1 MIRFAQIAVGHGGE
15 VRCSRCHG
23 EAEAHSYR
31 SGDEIVA
38 DIVTTVE
45 LWSGLPGPNVALT
58 GAEPF
63 GHPDLP
69 TLVDTAVRAGCRRVR
84 LDTDA
89 VALRSAQNAGGSLMA
104 GVRHLG
110 WAVLGGTPGVHDALV
125 GAPGALEASTE
136 GVRSFLSI
144 ASAEETA
151 VSVTALVPVCRH
163 NVHDLPAAAGL
174 AVDVG
179 VDRILLRVEDG
190 GLDLGAALP
199 WVVAACDTGVVNG
212 VWVEVEGVPF
222 CLMPG
227 YDLHLTDAVRS
238 RTGSKPPVCSTC
250 ALDPVC
256 AGAPAGASAD
266 QLALLQPPPFAA
278 KLGASVRRARGAGV
292 A

>member
-1 MIRFAQIAVGHGGE
+1 MIRFAEVAVGNGGE
-15 VRCSRCHG
+15 VRCARCHRD
-23 EAEAHSYR
+23 AQAPSYR
-31 SGDEIVA
+31 SADEIVA
-38 DIVTTVE
+38 DIATAAG
-45 LWSGLPGPNVALT
+45 LWTGLPGPNVALT

-69 TLVDTAVRAGCRRVR
+69 ALVGAAVQAGCRRVR

-89 VALRSAQNAGGSLMA
+89 VALRSPQNAGGSLMA
-104 GVRHLG
+104 GVRHLV
-110 WAVLGGTPGVHDALV
+110 WTVLGGTPGVHDALL
-125 GAPGALEASTE
+125 GAPGALEASVE

-174 AVDVG
+174 AVETG
-179 VDRILLRVEDG
+179 VDRVLLRFDDG

-212 VWVEVEGVPF
+212 VSVEVEGLPF

-227 YDLHLTDAVRS
+227 YDLHLTDAVRDRS
-238 RTGSKPPVCSTC
+238 GSKPPVCSTC
-250 ALDPVC
+250 ALDAVC
-256 AGAPAGASAD
+256 AGAPGDASAD
-266 QLALLQPPPFAA
+266 QLALLAPPRFAE
-278 KLGASVRRARGAGV
+278 KLSASVRRVRGAG
-292 A
+292 AA